1 MTPRHLEE
9 LGLYTCIALLMIVG
23 IVTLSGIAPASTV
36 IKQVIWN
43 LTGLAIII
51 LLNVLEIRDFEYV
64 GKYILWTSIVG
75 LSLVIFFGPE
85 VNGARRWFQFRY
97 FSIQP
102 SEIAKVGF
110 LLSIPYWIAKA
121 DKRSV
126 IKSTIVTLL
135 IIVLILLEPDLG
147 TAVMFMA
154 LWLILIFASG
164 YFDRF
169 VLWVIGI
176 SVASFPIVFFKV
188 LKDYQRERILAFFN
202 PSRYARGAAYN
213 VIQSMRAIGS
223 GGITG
228 KGLGG
233 EMSGK
238 GYVPMAQT
246 DFIFSA
252 LGEQWGFLG
261 VVLILGVY
269 TLIFYL
275 LYRAMKLAR
284 SSEEE
289 LIIMGVTLLFFFH
302 VFENAGMNMGVL
314 PVTGIPLPFVSY
326 GGSSTIS
333 FSFLMGVVM
342 RIIALGTRAKHVQTK
357 PFKEKIRKDGLLR
370 FTTRRTEEIPSGAVR
385 RERLR

>member
-289 LIIMGVTLLFFFH
+289 LIIMGITLLFFFH

-342 RIIALGTRAKHVQTK
+342 RIIALGTRAKHVQKK
-357 PFKEKIRKDGLLR
+357 PFKEKKSLYN
-370 FTTRRTEEIPSGAVR
+370 RR
-385 RERLR
+385 